1 VFFDEYPRFL
11 ETSQVFAQPGRL
23 NLRHEAIVTANRDVL
38 EGARVLDLASHDG
51 RWSFAAL
58 KAGASHV
65 IGVESRQEAVDR
77 AYETFAHYG
86 EDPETHRFVCG
97 DLFDVLGEEELDVDV
112 VMCLG
117 FIYHTY
123 RHTELLHHIR
133 RLDPKYLLVDCTV
146 VPNEDQPSMLVKV
159 DRPHKP
165 GEATLDTFAHGGR
178 TLVARPSAPALRMM
192 LRAYDFEIE
201 QTYDWDSLMAAH
213 PEVGRIRD
221 YSRGSRVTMR
231 CRTETSVRPTPDP
244 SPDDRRAA
252 VTAPAGT
259 ASAPGGADATAPGSS
274 GGPPHGTAADAAA
287 GSRWRHL
294 VNRGL
299 AKTVGYELRRAE
311 DR

>member
-1 VFFDEYPRFL
+1 MFFDEYPRFL
-11 ETSQVFAQPGRL
+11 ETSQVFAQPHRL

-58 KAGASHV
+58 RAGASHV
-65 IGVESRQEAVDR
+65 TGIESRQDAVDR
-77 AYETFAHYG
+77 AYDTFAHYG
-86 EDPETHRFVCG
+86 EDPESHRFVCG
-97 DLFDVLGEEELDVDV
+97 DLFDVLRTQEFDVDV

-123 RHTELLHHIR
+123 RHTELMHHIR
-133 RLDPKYLLVDCTV
+133 RIDPKYLLVDCTV
-146 VPNEDQPSMLVKV
+146 MPGQDEPTMMVKV
-159 DRPHKP
+159 DRPQNP
-165 GEATLDTFAHGGR
+165 GEATLDTFAHGSR

-213 PEVGRIRD
+213 PEKGRLRD

-231 CRTETSVRPTPDP
+231 CRTGASVRPSPAP
-244 SPDDRRAA
+244 SPDDPRAA
-252 VTAPAGT
+252 AAPVGATATGPNGA
-259 ASAPGGADATAPGSS
+259 APGDAAPG
-274 GGPPHGTAADAAA
+274 ADAAA
-287 GSRWRHL
+287 ANGAAGGSRWRHL

-311 DR
+311 QR

>member
-11 ETSQVFAQPGRL
+11 ETSEVFARPGRL

-58 KAGASHV
+58 QAGAKHV
-65 IGVESRQEAVDR
+65 TGVESREEAVAH
-77 AYETFAHYG
+77 AYDNLAHYG
-86 EDPETHRFVCG
+86 ADPDAYHFVCG
-97 DLFDVLGEEELDVDV
+97 DLFDVLRDDAFDVDV

-123 RHTELLHHIR
+123 RHTELMHHIR
-133 RLDPKYLLVDCTV
+133 RLDPTYLLVDCTV
-146 VPNEDQPSMLVKV
+146 VPNQQEPSMLLKV
-159 DRPHKP
+159 DHPHKP
-165 GEATLDTFAHGGR
+165 GDASLDTFAHGRR

-201 QTYDWDSLMAAH
+201 QTHDWDSLMARH

-221 YSRGSRVTMR
+221 YSRGSRVTLR
-231 CRTETSVRPTPDP
+231 CRTGTSVRATSAP
-244 SPDDRRAA
+244 SPDDPRA
-252 VTAPAGT
+252 TAPAATPGVDSRNGAATTGAAQHDT
-259 ASAPGGADATAPGSS
+259 AA
-274 GGPPHGTAADAAA
+274 GPPAS

-294 VNRGL
+294 VNRSL
-299 AKTVGYELRRAE
+299 ARTTGYELRRTAH
-311 DR
+311 R